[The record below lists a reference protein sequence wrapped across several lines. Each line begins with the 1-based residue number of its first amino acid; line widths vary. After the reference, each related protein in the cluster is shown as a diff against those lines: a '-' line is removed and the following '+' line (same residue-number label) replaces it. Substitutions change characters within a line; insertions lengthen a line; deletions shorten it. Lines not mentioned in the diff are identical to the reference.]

1 MSAWTDHIIDS
12 RPIKDIFDEH
22 CPSLTNVNLHEVTLH
37 QDGPTLLLRFDLD
50 LSEFPTDPPKKWVT
64 QRANTVQLRLKAL
77 DVKELSIIGAATTMT
92 STVTLTSEDP
102 LIDDDEATN
111 LHATHVDAPQP
122 QSAIRLR
129 VIGDTCNI
137 NCLANFV
144 YVDRSSAYKQ
154 DPSGAC
160 W

>member
-37 QDGPTLLLRFDLD
+37 RDGPTLLLRFDLD
-50 LSEFPTDPPKKWVT
+50 PLEFPADPPKKWVT

-77 DVKELSIIGAATTMT
+77 DVRELSIIGVATTMT
-92 STVTLTSEDP
+92 ATVTLTSEK
-102 LIDDDEATN
+102 LAVDDDEATN
-111 LHATHVDAPQP
+111 LHTTHVDAPQP

-129 VIGDTCNI
+129 VTGDRCDI

-144 YVDRSSAYKQ
+144 YVDRISAYKQ
-154 DPSGAC
+154 DLSGAC
-160 W
+160 

>member
-12 RPIKDIFDEH
+12 RPIKAIFGEH
-22 CPSLTNVNLHEVTLH
+22 CPSLANVNLHEVTLH

-77 DVKELSIIGAATTMT
+77 DVRELSIIGAATTMT
-92 STVTLTSEDP
+92 ATITLTSEKLDV
-102 LIDDDEATN
+102 DDEATN
-111 LHATHVDAPQP
+111 LHTSHVDARQP

-144 YVDRSSAYKQ
+144 YIDQISAYKQ

-160 W
+160 

>member
-1 MSAWTDHIIDS
+1 MSAWTDHVIDS
-12 RPIKDIFDEH
+12 HLIKAIFGEH
-22 CPSLTNVNLHEVTLH
+22 CPSLTNVNLQEVTIH
-37 QDGPTLLLRFDLD
+37 RDCPTLLLRFDLD
-50 LSEFPTDPPKKWVT
+50 PLEFPADPPKKWVT

-77 DVKELSIIGAATTMT
+77 DVRELSIIGAATTMT
-92 STVTLTSEDP
+92 ATITLTSEKLDV
-102 LIDDDEATN
+102 DDEATN
-111 LHATHVDAPQP
+111 LHTSHVDARQP

-144 YVDRSSAYKQ
+144 YIDQISAYKQ

-160 W
+160 

>member
-1 MSAWTDHIIDS
+1 M
-12 RPIKDIFDEH
+12 
-22 CPSLTNVNLHEVTLH
+22 
-37 QDGPTLLLRFDLD
+37 QLL
-50 LSEFPTDPPKKWVT
+50 
-64 QRANTVQLRLKAL
+64 LKAL
-77 DVKELSIIGAATTMT
+77 DVRELSIIGATTTMT
-92 STVTLTSEDP
+92 ATVTLTSEK
-102 LIDDDEATN
+102 LAVDDEDTN
-111 LHATHVDAPQP
+111 LHTTHVDAPQP